1 MMTFSIQA
9 KTTIMGMVMYRKR
22 KAGKRHPRD
31 TTKKPIV
38 VLGISPNTSQVES
51 VLPIAKKKNAH
62 TYLPVFL
69 GHSRS
74 SAKDISGAVGKSRPR
89 RMGQKQS
96 KL

>member
-1 MMTFSIQA
+1 MNFSIQA
-9 KTTIMGMVMYRKR
+9 ETTIMGMVMYRNR
-22 KAGKRHPRD
+22 KAGKIHPRD
-31 TTKKPIV
+31 TTKQAIV
-38 VLGISPNTSQVES
+38 VLGISPITSQVES
-51 VLPIAKKKNAH
+51 MLPLAKKKNAH

-89 RMGQKQS
+89 RMGQKES